1 MAVYVSSQR
10 CISTALYQPTEI
22 LNLKYRVVF
31 HLAMQTSIL
40 GLMSQLFLCGR
51 MQAVL
56 PAELFSDENLS
67 CCLSVT
73 ATAVAAAAAGV

>member
-1 MAVYVSSQR
+1 MD
-10 CISTALYQPTEI
+10 
-22 LNLKYRVVF
+22 
-31 HLAMQTSIL
+31 
-40 GLMSQLFLCGR
+40 QLFLCGR